1 MHIVFKYLYA
11 FFFKVYH
18 LLKVKRLI
26 LKNTHLI
33 FFDIIFAEYLEIF
46 SIFEKITKKMRNKR
60 NKNPQGK

>member
-1 MHIVFKYLYA
+1 ML

-18 LLKVKRLI
+18 LLKVKTLI